1 LTQLSLNL
9 DDLPLNP
16 LTRQRATNERVGIH
30 LFCALHETWV
40 ECQTS
45 HCGESPMC
53 AYEEPDNSDAAMRA
67 RLEWL
72 AAQKEV

>member
-1 LTQLSLNL
+1 MTQLSLAL
-9 DDLPLNP
+9 DDLPPNP
-16 LTRQRATNERVGIH
+16 LTCQHATNERVGIH

-45 HCGESPMC
+45 HWGEPPMC
-53 AYEEPDNSDAAMRA
+53 AYEEPDNSEEAMRA

-72 AAQKEV
+72 HKEVK